1 MKTLLADFHIH
12 TLLSPCA
19 EIEMT
24 PHHIVMRAAQYGVDA
39 VAITDHN
46 ASANAAAA
54 VEAAKNYGIKVFP
67 GMEVECREE
76 AHIVVLFD
84 TLEQLAAWQ
93 KIVDANMSG
102 LKNNA
107 ERFGAQF
114 IVDDDDNFIAEE
126 ERMLLGPLK
135 LPAAEVIQKVN
146 AMGGMAIAAHVDRPA
161 YSLLMQLGF
170 LPSDM
175 GLAAAEISPAGIRE
189 LKEQKLKLA
198 LGGLNYVTDSDAHM
212 MDSFIN
218 GPKNLITVK
227 NLTVAELK
235 LALAAEDGR
244 SWQPGCFLENRDYK
258 KRYSVY

>member
-54 VEAAKNYGIKVFP
+54 VEAAKNYGVKVFP

-146 AMGGMAIAAHVDRPA
+146 VMGGMAIAAHVDRPS

-175 GLAAAEISPAGIRE
+175 GLAAAEISHAGIRE

-227 NLTVAELK
+227 SLTVAELK

-244 SWQPGCFLENRDYK
+244 SWQPGCFLENHDY
-258 KRYSVY
+258 

>member
-126 ERMLLGPLK
+126 ERM
-135 LPAAEVIQKVN
+135 
-146 AMGGMAIAAHVDRPA
+146 GGMAIAAHVDRPS

-227 NLTVAELK
+227 SLTVAELK
-235 LALAAEDGR
+235 MALAAEDGR
-244 SWQPGCFLENRDYK
+244 SWQPGCFLENRDY
-258 KRYSVY
+258 

>member
-54 VEAAKNYGIKVFP
+54 VEAAKNYGVKVFP

-175 GLAAAEISPAGIRE
+175 GLAAAEISSAGIRE

-227 NLTVAELK
+227 SLTVAELK
-235 LALAAEDGR
+235 LALTAEDGR
-244 SWQPGCFLENRDYK
+244 SWQPGCFLENRDY
-258 KRYSVY
+258 

>member
-54 VEAAKNYGIKVFP
+54 VEAAKNYGVKVFP

-146 AMGGMAIAAHVDRPA
+146 AMGGMAIAAHVDRPS

-189 LKEQKLKLA
+189 LKEQKLKLS

-227 NLTVAELK
+227 SLTVAELK

-244 SWQPGCFLENRDYK
+244 SWQPGCFLENRDY
-258 KRYSVY
+258 

>member
-54 VEAAKNYGIKVFP
+54 VEAAKNYGVKVFP

-146 AMGGMAIAAHVDRPA
+146 AMGGMAIAAHVDRPS

-227 NLTVAELK
+227 SLTVAELK

-244 SWQPGCFLENRDYK
+244 SWQQGCFLENRDY
-258 KRYSVY
+258 

>member
-1 MKTLLADFHIH
+1 MRTLVADFHIH

-54 VEAAKNYGIKVFP
+54 VKAAERYGVKVFP

-84 TLEQLAAWQ
+84 TLEQLAGWQ
-93 KIVDANMSG
+93 KIVDVNMNG

-114 IVDDDDNFIAEE
+114 IVDDDDNFVAEE

-135 LPAAEVIQKVN
+135 LTAAEVIRQV
-146 AMGGMAIAAHVDRPA
+146 ADLGGIAVAAHVDRPS

-175 GLAAAEISPAGIRE
+175 GLAAAEISPAGI
-189 LKEQKLKLA
+189 KEIKAQKLKIA

-212 MDSFIN
+212 MDSFIS
-218 GPKNLITVK
+218 GPKNLITVEE
-227 NLTVAELK
+227 LTVAELK
-235 LALAAEDGR
+235 LAFAAEAGR
-244 SWQPGCFLENRDYK
+244 SCQPGCFLDIK
-258 KRYSVY
+258 DC

>member
-54 VEAAKNYGIKVFP
+54 VEAAKNYGVKVFP

-146 AMGGMAIAAHVDRPA
+146 AMGGMAIAAHVDRPS

-175 GLAAAEISPAGIRE
+175 GLAAAEISSAGIRE

-227 NLTVAELK
+227 SLTVAELK

-244 SWQPGCFLENRDYK
+244 SWQPGCFLESRDY
-258 KRYSVY
+258 

>member
-54 VEAAKNYGIKVFP
+54 VEAAKNYGVKVFP

-146 AMGGMAIAAHVDRPA
+146 AMGGMAIAAHVDRPS

-175 GLAAAEISPAGIRE
+175 GLAAAEISHAGIRE

-227 NLTVAELK
+227 SLTVAELK

-244 SWQPGCFLENRDYK
+244 SWQPGCFLENHDY
-258 KRYSVY
+258 

>member
-54 VEAAKNYGIKVFP
+54 VEAAKNYGVKVFP

-146 AMGGMAIAAHVDRPA
+146 AMGGMAIAAHVDRPS

-175 GLAAAEISPAGIRE
+175 GLAAAEISSAGIRE

-227 NLTVAELK
+227 SLTVAELK
-235 LALAAEDGR
+235 LALASEDGR
-244 SWQPGCFLENRDYK
+244 SWQPGCFFENRDY
-258 KRYSVY
+258 

>member
-146 AMGGMAIAAHVDRPA
+146 AMGGMAIAAHVDRPS

-175 GLAAAEISPAGIRE
+175 GLAAAEISHAGIRE

-227 NLTVAELK
+227 SLTVAELK
-235 LALAAEDGR
+235 MALAAEEGR
-244 SWQPGCFLENRDYK
+244 SWQPGCFLENHDY
-258 KRYSVY
+258 

>member
-54 VEAAKNYGIKVFP
+54 VEAAKSYGVKVFP

-146 AMGGMAIAAHVDRPA
+146 AMGGMAIAAHVDRPS

-175 GLAAAEISPAGIRE
+175 GLAAAEISHAGIRE

-227 NLTVAELK
+227 SLTVAELK

-244 SWQPGCFLENRDYK
+244 SWQPGCFLENHDY
-258 KRYSVY
+258 

>member
-1 MKTLLADFHIH
+1 MRTLLADFHIH

-54 VEAAKNYGIKVFP
+54 VEAAKNYGVKVFP

-146 AMGGMAIAAHVDRPA
+146 AMGGMAIAAHVDRPS

-175 GLAAAEISPAGIRE
+175 GLAAAEISPGGIRE

-227 NLTVAELK
+227 SLTVAELK
-235 LALAAEDGR
+235 LALAAEEGR
-244 SWQPGCFLENRDYK
+244 SWQPGCFLENRDY
-258 KRYSVY
+258 

>member
-1 MKTLLADFHIH
+1 MKNLLADFHIH

-54 VEAAKNYGIKVFP
+54 VEAAKNYGVKVFP

-175 GLAAAEISPAGIRE
+175 GLAAAEISSAGIRE

-227 NLTVAELK
+227 SLTVAELK

-244 SWQPGCFLENRDYK
+244 SWQPGCFLENRDY
-258 KRYSVY
+258 

>member
-54 VEAAKNYGIKVFP
+54 VEAAKNYGVKVFP

-175 GLAAAEISPAGIRE
+175 GLAAAEISSAGIRE

-235 LALAAEDGR
+235 LALAAEGGR
-244 SWQPGCFLENRDYK
+244 SWQPGCFLENRDY
-258 KRYSVY
+258 

>member
-54 VEAAKNYGIKVFP
+54 VEAAKNYGVKVFP

-146 AMGGMAIAAHVDRPA
+146 AMGGMAIAAHVDRPS

-175 GLAAAEISPAGIRE
+175 GLAAAEISSAGIRE

-235 LALAAEDGR
+235 LALASEDGR
-244 SWQPGCFLENRDYK
+244 SWQPGCFLENRDY
-258 KRYSVY
+258 

>member
-54 VEAAKNYGIKVFP
+54 VEAAKNYGVKVFP

-146 AMGGMAIAAHVDRPA
+146 AMGGMAIAAHVDRPS

-175 GLAAAEISPAGIRE
+175 GLAAAEISSVGIRE

-227 NLTVAELK
+227 SLTVAELK

-244 SWQPGCFLENRDYK
+244 SWQPGCFLENRDY
-258 KRYSVY
+258 

>member
-135 LPAAEVIQKVN
+135 LAAW
-146 AMGGMAIAAHVDRPA
+146 AIKTACCGSYTESKRHGRHGNSCACGQALVQPFDAAWLSAFGYGD
-161 YSLLMQLGF
+161 
-170 LPSDM
+170 
-175 GLAAAEISPAGIRE
+175 
-189 LKEQKLKLA
+189 
-198 LGGLNYVTDSDAHM
+198 M

-227 NLTVAELK
+227 SLTVAELK

-244 SWQPGCFLENRDYK
+244 SWQPGCSLENRDY
-258 KRYSVY
+258 

>member
-54 VEAAKNYGIKVFP
+54 VEAAKNYGVKVFP

-175 GLAAAEISPAGIRE
+175 GLAAAEISSAGIRE

-227 NLTVAELK
+227 SLTVAELK

-244 SWQPGCFLENRDYK
+244 SWQPGCFLKNRDY
-258 KRYSVY
+258 

>member
-146 AMGGMAIAAHVDRPA
+146 AMGGMAIAAHVDRPS

-175 GLAAAEISPAGIRE
+175 GLAAAEISSAGIRE

-227 NLTVAELK
+227 SLTVAELK

-244 SWQPGCFLENRDYK
+244 SWQPGCFLENRDY
-258 KRYSVY
+258 

>member
-102 LKNNA
+102 IKNNA

-146 AMGGMAIAAHVDRPA
+146 AMGGIAIAAHVDRPS

-175 GLAAAEISPAGIRE
+175 GLAAAEISHAGIRE

-227 NLTVAELK
+227 SLTVAELK
-235 LALAAEDGR
+235 MALAAEGGR
-244 SWQPGCFLENRDYK
+244 SWQPGCFLENHDY
-258 KRYSVY
+258 

>member
-54 VEAAKNYGIKVFP
+54 VEAAKNYGVKVFP

-175 GLAAAEISPAGIRE
+175 GLAAAEISSAGIRE

-227 NLTVAELK
+227 SLTVAELK
-235 LALAAEDGR
+235 LALAAEGGR
-244 SWQPGCFLENRDYK
+244 SWQPGCFLENRDY
-258 KRYSVY
+258 

>member
-54 VEAAKNYGIKVFP
+54 VEAAKNYGVKVFP

-146 AMGGMAIAAHVDRPA
+146 AMGGMAIAAHVDRPS

-170 LPSDM
+170 LPSGM

-189 LKEQKLKLA
+189 LREQKLKLA

-227 NLTVAELK
+227 SLTVAELK

-244 SWQPGCFLENRDYK
+244 SWQPGCFLENRDY
-258 KRYSVY
+258 

>member
-146 AMGGMAIAAHVDRPA
+146 AMGGMAIAAHVDRPS

-175 GLAAAEISPAGIRE
+175 GLAAAEISPVGIRE

-227 NLTVAELK
+227 SLTVAELK

-244 SWQPGCFLENRDYK
+244 SWQPGCFLENRDY
-258 KRYSVY
+258 

>member
-107 ERFGAQF
+107 ERFG
-114 IVDDDDNFIAEE
+114 
-126 ERMLLGPLK
+126 MLLGPLK

-146 AMGGMAIAAHVDRPA
+146 AMGGMAIAAHVDRPS

-175 GLAAAEISPAGIRE
+175 GLAAAEISSAGIRE

-244 SWQPGCFLENRDYK
+244 SWQPGCFLENRDYQK
-258 KRYSVY
+258 